1 MDTIES
7 KIGERKQF
15 LLDDNLEKLQEEFLS
30 KKEKCNSTITKIK
43 PQETI
48 KNQKNINTNFIF
60 QTGEIKKKKGKKK
73 IKDVITLNLPQLE
86 PSSYPNINDNSN
98 QKSLF
103 SLNYDEF
110 NKKYENKININTG
123 LPETFKIKENI
134 EEKKEK
140 EENVKMK
147 NMEVEEN
154 NNSKNKDININNIIE
169 NKKIEEK
176 FESKEYEEIN
186 NENMKKIE
194 QMSKDEILAAQKEI
208 FSSIPSDLIEKFKDN
223 FFSKQIKK
231 SLNKKE
237 NNLLNIEN
245 KNKEENQKTNNSNI
259 NILNNFNSNSLNKKE
274 NLKKEK
280 EEIVLFSYEGKIK
293 KENMKTYLLNNP
305 EQKEMIDYRYLTF
318 EQLDLQNKFFSLEE
332 INVLLSS
339 SNSLQISI
347 GVKLISNLL
356 INNYHKTLDIF
367 IEQLDS
373 LLNKLYYLINSTNI
387 NVKSESLKCISLIYQ
402 AFFYEDYKKYKFNSM
417 LLGSFPSIIVLNFDN
432 LNQNFQKQK
441 KLCIKNIL
449 ENNNYNIMEYIR
461 LLNNNVIKESN
472 ADILSLIFYTIYVS
486 EKIPCQ
492 LDKIFE
498 IDFDILSKN
507 QALIKLMIILCKYE
521 DLDKY
526 IKNFEK
532 LVKNKYFLKYMF
544 ELRGISKN
552 KYNNKISKGSEVSL
566 SLKNKIYYI
575 NYLLLFNS
583 NSKISFNIY
592 SKENDYLLL
601 SKILLLNMYF
611 CLNKDNNPDSEDY
624 LPILSS
630 DNEINF
636 WTDKFRESIQKL
648 EKNEK
653 ERNLNYTEIISLYKF
668 ISTFLLLWYKVFK
681 YPKLIAYK
689 KINYNLSD
697 ILNLFPL
704 FNSILNYTLNTNIFN
719 KNILILD
726 KINNIRNI
734 YQYNTLLEMNLNY
747 IKCFIK
753 NYDKKTNINGLS
765 LYIIKLSELINK
777 GDEYFYEKYI
787 KIIKTLLCKKLEN
800 SKIEKINNLFDYKE
814 IEDDLNFYLYSNDEL
829 RKSIFYKRA
838 FRLINNNERLNNINL
853 ILENNNNDN
862 LFGSKYFPF
871 DNNFIYQII
880 GNDKA
885 KVSIKKNYLLI
896 LTLLYENENIE
907 NILKNSFD
915 TITPFEII
923 IKILTTIKL
932 SEFNVNK
939 KLYDLYEAFIKFNI
953 IEEKLENINM
963 SKTDNNKVML
973 SNLFELYESNLFVD
987 ENKILIDII
996 PILFIFLH
1004 NNKNLANNPKL
1015 IEPFKYKKT
1024 IESIVYDNFNCIIN
1038 YNNFYGLEK
1047 ELKEKIIDYL
1057 VKNKSI
1063 MFSSFYQTLILSYL
1077 KVDNEKRNSSN
1088 NLIYDYIERL
1098 CKELDV
1104 KKEDYKKY
1112 RENDGLL
1119 VDIIEKSINKNK
1131 KLLSE
1136 LN

>member
-1 MDTIES
+1 MDTIDS
-7 KIGERKQF
+7 KIEERKQF

-48 KNQKNINTNFIF
+48 KNQKNINTNFTF

-402 AFFYEDYKKYKFNSM
+402 AFFFVFYKKYKFNWM
-417 LLGSFPSIIVLNFDN
+417 LLGFF
-432 LNQNFQKQK
+432 
-441 KLCIKNIL
+441 
-449 ENNNYNIMEYIR
+449 
-461 LLNNNVIKESN
+461 
-472 ADILSLIFYTIYVS
+472 
-486 EKIPCQ
+486 
-492 LDKIFE
+492 
-498 IDFDILSKN
+498 
-507 QALIKLMIILCKYE
+507 
-521 DLDKY
+521 
-526 IKNFEK
+526 
-532 LVKNKYFLKYMF
+532 
-544 ELRGISKN
+544 
-552 KYNNKISKGSEVSL
+552 
-566 SLKNKIYYI
+566 
-575 NYLLLFNS
+575 
-583 NSKISFNIY
+583 
-592 SKENDYLLL
+592 
-601 SKILLLNMYF
+601 
-611 CLNKDNNPDSEDY
+611 
-624 LPILSS
+624 
-630 DNEINF
+630 
-636 WTDKFRESIQKL
+636 
-648 EKNEK
+648 
-653 ERNLNYTEIISLYKF
+653 
-668 ISTFLLLWYKVFK
+668 
-681 YPKLIAYK
+681 
-689 KINYNLSD
+689 
-697 ILNLFPL
+697 
-704 FNSILNYTLNTNIFN
+704 
-719 KNILILD
+719 
-726 KINNIRNI
+726 
-734 YQYNTLLEMNLNY
+734 
-747 IKCFIK
+747 
-753 NYDKKTNINGLS
+753 
-765 LYIIKLSELINK
+765 
-777 GDEYFYEKYI
+777 
-787 KIIKTLLCKKLEN
+787 
-800 SKIEKINNLFDYKE
+800 
-814 IEDDLNFYLYSNDEL
+814 
-829 RKSIFYKRA
+829 
-838 FRLINNNERLNNINL
+838 
-853 ILENNNNDN
+853 
-862 LFGSKYFPF
+862 
-871 DNNFIYQII
+871 
-880 GNDKA
+880 
-885 KVSIKKNYLLI
+885 
-896 LTLLYENENIE
+896 
-907 NILKNSFD
+907 
-915 TITPFEII
+915 
-923 IKILTTIKL
+923 
-932 SEFNVNK
+932 
-939 KLYDLYEAFIKFNI
+939 
-953 IEEKLENINM
+953 
-963 SKTDNNKVML
+963 
-973 SNLFELYESNLFVD
+973 
-987 ENKILIDII
+987 
-996 PILFIFLH
+996 
-1004 NNKNLANNPKL
+1004 
-1015 IEPFKYKKT
+1015 
-1024 IESIVYDNFNCIIN
+1024 
-1038 YNNFYGLEK
+1038 
-1047 ELKEKIIDYL
+1047 
-1057 VKNKSI
+1057 
-1063 MFSSFYQTLILSYL
+1063 
-1077 KVDNEKRNSSN
+1077 
-1088 NLIYDYIERL
+1088 
-1098 CKELDV
+1098 
-1104 KKEDYKKY
+1104 
-1112 RENDGLL
+1112 
-1119 VDIIEKSINKNK
+1119 
-1131 KLLSE
+1131 
-1136 LN
+1136 